1 MFAIPHQARCDA
13 ELNGYFIPKG
23 TYIFPNLWALHHNEM
38 HWDKPFEFNPS
49 RWIENGMVVGP
60 THKKKQRLLAF
71 GAGRR
76 QCPGE
81 VFARNR
87 LFILTCLM
95 LQKFKFVPAEGH
107 DLPNHDP
114 RDCHAEF
121 HEFVLLMKPFRLSV
135 KLRED

>member
-1 MFAIPHQARCDA
+1 MFAIPHLAKCDA

-23 TYIFPNLWALHHNEM
+23 TYIFPNLWSLHHDERY
-38 HWDKPFEFNPS
+38 WDRPWEFNPS
-49 RWIENGMVVGP
+49 RFIEDGKVIAP
-60 THKKKQRLLAF
+60 DHKKKQRLLAF

-107 DLPNHDP
+107 PLPSDDP
-114 RDCHAEF
+114 RDCTADLT
-121 HEFVLLMKPFRLSV
+121 LLMK
-135 KLRED
+135 